1 MEFRVLKYFL
11 TVAREESITKAAEV
25 LYITQPTLSRQI
37 AELEE
42 EIGTPL
48 FVRSNRN
55 VTLTDAGML
64 FRRRVEE
71 MVALGD
77 KIKEEF
83 SGGGHVAGTV
93 SLGMAE
99 AFSANTVTD
108 VIAIMQNKY
117 PDVKFELYTAMADT
131 VLERIDKGLID
142 IGFLL
147 EPVNVDK
154 YDFIR
159 LPQKERLGLYMRSDD
174 PLARKQEI
182 LPEDLIGLPIIGAI
196 RKELQ
201 QNSRNALGA
210 VYDKLNF
217 IATFNVANNATL
229 LVERGLGYM
238 LVIEG
243 LTQYHGNRNLCFR
256 PIETIPPLCSLAV
269 WKKYQ
274 PSNRAVS
281 IFLEELDLLLN
292 ETTAK

>member
-11 TVAREESITKAAEV
+11 TVAREENMTKAAEL

-71 MVALGD
+71 LIALED

-83 SGGGHVAGTV
+83 GGEQKQLTGTV
-93 SLGMAE
+93 SIGMAE
-99 AFSANTVTD
+99 AFSANIVAD
-108 VIAIMQNKY
+108 AISDFRVKY
-117 PDVKFELYTAMADT
+117 PAVKFELFTAMADI
-131 VLERIDKGLID
+131 VLERIDKGILD

-159 LPQKERLGLYMRSDD
+159 LPHKERLGLYMRTDD
-174 PLARKQEI
+174 PLAQKSEV
-182 LPEDLIGLPIIGAI
+182 LPEDMKDLPLIVPM
-196 RKELQ
+196 RRELQ
-201 QNSRNALGA
+201 QNSRNVLGA
-210 VYDKLNF
+210 MYDNF
-217 IATFNVANNATL
+217 NKIATFNVVNNASL
-229 LVERGLGYM
+229 LAERGTGYV

-243 LTQYHGNRNLCFR
+243 ATQYHHNPNLCFR
-256 PIETIPPLCSLAV
+256 PIKGVPELHCLAV
-269 WKKYQ
+269 WKKFQ

-281 IFLEELDLLLN
+281 LFLEDIAMLSEH
-292 ETTAK
+292 